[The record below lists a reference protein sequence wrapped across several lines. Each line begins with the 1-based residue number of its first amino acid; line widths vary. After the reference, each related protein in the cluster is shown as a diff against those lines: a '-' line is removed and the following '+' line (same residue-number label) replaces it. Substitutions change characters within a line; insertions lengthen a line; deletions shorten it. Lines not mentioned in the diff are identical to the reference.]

1 MKGRSIHIGA
11 WGRNAPEIIGNKRNA
26 GFLPFKLELSEK
38 RGLRSSWVLGL
49 GLLFGMLSFFFVSC
63 TNGNPN
69 SEEHSGMA
77 LAEVG
82 NQKLWLSDLS
92 SFNFGENKEDS
103 LLRLKAYVD
112 QWVKEQVMLQQAEN
126 SLGEELK
133 NIEAK
138 LETYRKA
145 LLIFSFQEQ
154 MLAKNLDTL
163 VSEEEV
169 EAYYLSNRENF
180 QLRQNIVRYALLE
193 FPLSH
198 SPKPKVKQWFLSKTD
213 SDTEKLENYCQKRA
227 KAYILRDTGWTTF
240 AEIEKMVPLAYS
252 SQELFLKQNKF
263 VEVRDTATL
272 YWLRL
277 DAFRKKE
284 SQSPI
289 EFEAPKIRAILLQ
302 QRKRAYLEALEQHM
316 LQEAVEQ
323 KKAVVYV
330 EP

>member
-1 MKGRSIHIGA
+1 MRGEHVGSNGYQYLAIRCLFETPVFFDRFGF
-11 WGRNAPEIIGNKRNA
+11 RGNWA
-26 GFLPFKLELSEK
+26 LVF
-38 RGLRSSWVLGL
+38 WVLL
-49 GLLFGMLSFFFVSC
+49 SCASFLFSSC
-63 TNGNPN
+63 SRENRPSAGN
-69 SEEHSGMA
+69 STVA

-82 NQKLWLSDLS
+82 NQKLWWSDLS
-92 SFNFGENKEDS
+92 SFNFGESKEDS

-112 QWVKEQVMLQQAEN
+112 QWVKEQVLLQQAEKG
-126 SLGEELK
+126 LGEELK
-133 NIEAK
+133 AIEVK

-169 EAYYLSNRENF
+169 EAYYRANRENF
-180 QLRQNIVRYALLE
+180 QLRQNIVRYGLLE

-198 SPKPKVKQWFLSKTD
+198 SPKPRVKHWFLSKKA
-213 SDTEKLENYCQKRA
+213 SDIEKLENYCQKRA
-227 KAYILRDTGWTTF
+227 KAYILRDTGWTAF

-252 SQELFLKQNKF
+252 SQELFLKQNRF

-277 DAFRKKE
+277 DAFRMKE
-284 SQSPI
+284 SQSPL

-302 QRKRAYLEALEQHM
+302 KRKRAYLEGLEQQL

-323 KKAVVYV
+323 KKAIVYV